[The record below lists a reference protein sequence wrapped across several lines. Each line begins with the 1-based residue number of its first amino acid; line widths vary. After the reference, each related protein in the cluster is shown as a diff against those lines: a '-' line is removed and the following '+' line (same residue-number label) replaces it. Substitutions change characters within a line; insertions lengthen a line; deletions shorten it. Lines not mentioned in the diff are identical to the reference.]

1 MDDIISNGDNSE
13 LIAVGSKGEGVK
25 EIQNIL
31 KKNGYDLGEPGVD
44 GKFGHITKKA
54 IKKFQKDKGLNLI
67 DGIVGIETSTE
78 LKKG

>member
-1 MDDIISNGDNSE
+1 M
-13 LIAVGSKGEGVK
+13 
-25 EIQNIL
+25 

-44 GKFGHITKKA
+44 GKFGPITKKA
-54 IKKFQKDKGLNLI
+54 IKKFQKDRGLNLI